1 MASLIQPLNRMGQ
14 ILFHFLISLGQII
27 QLQPTQPVLP
37 TLLIRKRLA
46 RLELLEDVTPLLHVM
61 QVIFW

>member
-1 MASLIQPLNRMGQ
+1 MASLTQPLNRMGQ

-46 RLELLEDVTPLLHVM
+46 RLELPEDVTPLLHVM